1 MKRILRNLA
10 AVVSI
15 ATMMFTTSCNKQD
28 EELSLSEPKLTI
40 DQNDLK
46 FEEFGDDKAITFT
59 WDVPEGAVTSILMI
73 TKATD
78 TGFASCTDYE
88 VEGTS
93 KIFTSADV
101 RDMANTLKADLS
113 VGAEFIAKVM
123 VSAGAGKTAYSNV
136 VSFKAV
142 KDIQRMRPF
151 ILSARWIGD
160 GSRHR
165 LK

>member
-15 ATMMFTTSCNKQD
+15 ATMMFTTSCNKQE

-93 KIFTSADV
+93 KTFTSADV
-101 RDMANTLKADLS
+101 SSAISASIFFVTAASASRPPAVNTLMPL
-113 VGAEFIAKVM
+113 
-123 VSAGAGKTAYSNV
+123 
-136 VSFKAV
+136 
-142 KDIQRMRPF
+142 
-151 ILSARWIGD
+151 
-160 GSRHR
+160 
-165 LK
+165 